1 MTWERCDHGSS
12 LQESPSDV
20 FTTAPKCQQLRNVQM
35 CGASFS
41 GSLPP
46 DMTHSNASVSCAQ
59 ELCGGKSVKRVVK
72 VRDTLQ
78 HKGQEPGRKAG
89 SPAQAL
95 QEAS

>member
-1 MTWERCDHGSS
+1 
-12 LQESPSDV
+12 
-20 FTTAPKCQQLRNVQM
+20 M

-46 DMTHSNASVSCAQ
+46 DMTHSNARVSCPQ